1 MRIVVLAEAAG
12 PATRALLHLGL
23 RGVSTV
29 AVVVA
34 SRPTVAVAA
43 ELAAGVRARSPR
55 RLAGTAL
62 RRLAALLD
70 QPARFLSSGAFDG
83 LAEQTVVTEPLNSA
97 AMVRALESASPDLL
111 VLAATAL
118 VNRAVLGVPRVA
130 TLNSHPALVPWV
142 RGNGALEYAI
152 RRRIPVGVSVHHVD
166 DGADTGDVILRRLLP
181 VTPADTLGSLRQ
193 KADELRW
200 IALADVVRQ
209 FAAGPPP
216 ARVQQLRRFPS
227 ARWPTSA
234 ERAEAERLVTEG
246 EAYRRYCA
254 WRDLAGGDVLPD
266 TDAAFDPQPFT

>member
-12 PATRALLHLGL
+12 PATRALLQLGL
-23 RGVSTV
+23 RGVSTA
-29 AVVVA
+29 AVVIA
-34 SRPTVAVAA
+34 PRPTVAVAA
-43 ELAAGVRARSPR
+43 ELAAGLRARSPR

-70 QPARFLSSGAFDG
+70 PPARFLSSGAFEG
-83 LAEQTVVTEPLNSA
+83 LAERAVVTEPLNSA
-97 AMVRALESASPDLL
+97 AMVRALESANPDLL

-118 VNRAVLGVPRVA
+118 VERAVLGVPRVA
-130 TLNSHPALVPWV
+130 TLNSHPGLVRWV

-152 RRRIPVGVSVHHVD
+152 RHRVPIGVSVHHVD
-166 DGADTGDVILRRLLP
+166 EGADTGDVVLRRLLP

-193 KADELRW
+193 KAEELRW
-200 IALADVVRQ
+200 MVLADVVRQ

-216 ARVQQLRRFPS
+216 SRAQQLRRFPS

-234 ERAEAERLVTEG
+234 ERADAERLVTEG

-254 WRDLAGGDVLPD
+254 WRELAGSDVLPD
-266 TDAAFDPQPFT
+266 TDAAFDPEPLT